1 VSGYQDGTFSCREP
15 LATVGFV
22 HHAVELAQQWPVDAV
37 AAASVIDDEVIV
49 VGSREMQ
56 FPLASLTKL
65 ATALGVLIAV
75 EEGTVGLD
83 DDIASV
89 IDRPDLGPLPLDE
102 VLSHCSGLAPDAP
115 PRRMAPEHQR
125 RIYSNAG
132 YELAAAAVERRSG
145 IAFGDYLQEAVFA
158 PLAMASTTLIGSPAS
173 GATSTV
179 DDMVRLLRELR
190 EPRLISTTTHQRMIT
205 PHYPGLAGV
214 LPGFGRQ
221 ADNLWG
227 LGPEIRG
234 VKAPHWTGKGNSP
247 ATYGHFGRSG
257 GFLWW
262 DPVADRGLIALTTRD
277 FGDWAAKEW
286 PRLADAVLRE

>member
-1 VSGYQDGTFSCREP
+1 
-15 LATVGFV
+15 V

-37 AAASVIDDEVIV
+37 AAASVIDGEVIV

-173 GATSTV
+173 GATSTI
-179 DDMVRLLRELR
+179 DDAIVRKPAPPRAAIQIPAASR
-190 EPRLISTTTHQRMIT
+190 GTQASQRPSGDIRPRLAPRCRSRGSPPSVGTSYTFEPPWSRAVNTMCVSSGEKERCEYSRSPLVSCSAAPPICWVQIC
-205 PHYPGLAGV
+205 GV
-214 LPGFGRQ
+214 LP
-221 ADNLWG
+221 
-227 LGPEIRG
+227 
-234 VKAPHWTGKGNSP
+234 S
-247 ATYGHFGRSG
+247 
-257 GFLWW
+257 
-262 DPVADRGLIALTTRD
+262 
-277 FGDWAAKEW
+277 
-286 PRLADAVLRE
+286 